1 MSSKRRG
8 IVNESLVE
16 LCVLE
21 GGKKVGREVG
31 NFWFIEVLTHLKM
44 TKLVYFGPLISNFE
58 KLIGRFM
65 SINLFCMQK

>member
-21 GGKKVGREVG
+21 GGKKVGREVE

-44 TKLVYFGPLISNFE
+44 TKLVYFGPLISNF
-58 KLIGRFM
+58 
-65 SINLFCMQK
+65 